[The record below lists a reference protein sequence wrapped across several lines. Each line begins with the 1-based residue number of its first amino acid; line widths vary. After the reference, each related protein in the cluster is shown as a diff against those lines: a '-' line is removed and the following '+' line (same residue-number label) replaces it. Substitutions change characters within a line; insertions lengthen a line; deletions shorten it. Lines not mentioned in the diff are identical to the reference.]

1 MNLNAHATARRV
13 MLYTFGFDRVG
24 VLVSD
29 LYIVVENPQPG
40 QEGAEHGVRLEVR
53 LLERGELR
61 GSPYSAR
68 PIEVGA
74 PVWRADLLETVDGP
88 PGSFDRTHHH
98 PVFTGWEPGGRVF
111 DEHLKDDPVQFVA
124 AELTDLEGLL
134 ERSGRAD
141 DKEAAADADSLR
153 RSVPE
158 IMQTVE
164 RMLAKVRGGELA
176 AAPGGDPLVPVR
188 ESWL

>member
-1 MNLNAHATARRV
+1 
-13 MLYTFGFDRVG
+13 MLYAFGFERVG

-29 LYIVVENPQPG
+29 LYIVLENPHPG
-40 QEGAEHGVRLEVR
+40 HEGAEHGVRLEVR

-68 PIEVGA
+68 PIEVGT

-88 PGSFDRTHHH
+88 PGSFNRTHHH
-98 PVFTGWEPGGRVF
+98 PVFTGWEPGRRVF
-111 DEHLKDDPVQFVA
+111 DDHLKEDPLQFVA
-124 AELTDLEGLL
+124 EQLADLEGLL
-134 ERSGRAD
+134 ERCGRGD
-141 DKEAAADADSLR
+141 DKEAAADAGSLR
-153 RSVPE
+153 GSVPE

-188 ESWL
+188 VSWL